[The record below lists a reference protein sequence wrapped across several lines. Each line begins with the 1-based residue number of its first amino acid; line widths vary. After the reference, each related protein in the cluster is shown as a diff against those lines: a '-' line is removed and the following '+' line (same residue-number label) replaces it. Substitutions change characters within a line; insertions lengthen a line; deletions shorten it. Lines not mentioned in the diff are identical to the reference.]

1 MFAFFCI
8 NPTDKTDMVW
18 QYNDNNGLI
27 IKKNPHIIKLW
38 RKTLKLKYTEGNIV
52 NKNDIQM

>member
-27 IKKNPHIIKLW
+27 IKKKQ
-38 RKTLKLKYTEGNIV
+38 KTHS
-52 NKNDIQM
+52 

>member
-1 MFAFFCI
+1 
-8 NPTDKTDMVW
+8 MVW

-27 IKKNPHIIKLW
+27 IKKTQKTHIIKLW

-52 NKNDIQM
+52 NKKDIQM